1 LHAHASSWRS
11 NPFPRSGEF
20 GALFVAA
27 HFEELT
33 GVAPQRVM
41 MVHDS
46 TVLLRALTADELAR
60 AEHAVWPLWNTPRGF
75 VNLDSAETLITDV
88 IVPAVDAECAAKWRA
103 ALGAVNATV
112 TFGCMVVGSPCA
124 LRDTWDAG
132 LIHAAPHITS
142 RVERCRVERLLTFAM
157 IVSGTCPRGVSRAA
171 MIPALCGCIF
181 AHPRRFDPT
190 APMTPWDAPE
200 RPPDQPFLVK
210 HWLGR

>member
-1 LHAHASSWRS
+1 MRTPRVGAATPS
-11 NPFPRSGEF
+11 PRSGEF

-88 IVPAVDAECAAKWRA
+88 IVPA
-103 ALGAVNATV
+103 
-112 TFGCMVVGSPCA
+112 S
-124 LRDTWDAG
+124 
-132 LIHAAPHITS
+132 
-142 RVERCRVERLLTFAM
+142 LLTSSCRQWMRSALQSGALPLVRLMQQSRSAAWSLGPLVHFATR
-157 IVSGTCPRGVSRAA
+157 GT
-171 MIPALCGCIF
+171 PA
-181 AHPRRFDPT
+181 
-190 APMTPWDAPE
+190 
-200 RPPDQPFLVK
+200 
-210 HWLGR
+210 